1 MDCIWENWGQW
12 QPCSVP
18 CGDGKKTRFRSVAT
32 EAQFEGT
39 VCSGD
44 FSEEKDCTND
54 NCLGT

>member
-1 MDCIWENWGQW
+1 MT
-12 QPCSVP
+12 

-32 EAQFEGT
+32 EAQFEDI

-54 NCLGT
+54 DCLGI